1 MKTGDVYM
9 KYKEGDIVRGIVTG
23 IESYGAFVKMDDGYT
38 GLIHISEIS
47 NGFVKNVGSFLK
59 IGEVIDVRVLKCFSD
74 SKRLRLSVKGLNN
87 YDRLGKISLEEN
99 GSGFEYLKRSLPFW
113 IDSKMEEMKK
123 SLKK

>member
-1 MKTGDVYM
+1 M

-47 NGFVKNVGSFLK
+47 NGFVKNVGNFLK
-59 IGEVIDVRVLKCFSD
+59 IGEVIDVRVLECFLD

-87 YDRLGKISLEEN
+87 YDCLGKIRLEEN
-99 GSGFEYLKRSLPFW
+99 GRGFEYLKRSLPFW

>member
-47 NGFVKNVGSFLK
+47 NGFVKNVGNFLK
-59 IGEVIDVRVLKCFSD
+59 IGEVIDVRVLECFLD

-87 YDRLGKISLEEN
+87 YDYLGKIRLEEN
-99 GSGFEYLKRSLPFW
+99 GRGFEYLKRSLPFW
-113 IDSKMEEMKK
+113 IDSKIEEM
-123 SLKK
+123 